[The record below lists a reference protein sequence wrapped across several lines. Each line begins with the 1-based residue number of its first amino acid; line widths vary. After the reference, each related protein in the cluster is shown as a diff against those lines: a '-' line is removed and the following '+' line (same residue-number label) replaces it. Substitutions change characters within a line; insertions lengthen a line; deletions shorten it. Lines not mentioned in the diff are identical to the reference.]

1 MPPHAAEYPCD
12 DLSVLL
18 HLDRAELPPD
28 LALRTA
34 LSCGDAEVSYGD
46 LYSAARGAAAALAS
60 SGIDSGD
67 VVALWLTNRPEL
79 VELYLG
85 CFPLGAVAMP
95 LFPPMNEHEVR
106 ELLGHAEPTLL
117 VTEAT
122 VMANCEPGAYTSG
135 TTGIPKGR
143 RTPAPSPC
151 GGDPQPTGARGAHPQ
166 RPGPG
171 VPVDRPHLRH
181 ARGPDRHADAL
192 RNAMIAG
199 DSAPKDLHRRFAL
212 RMGLVLQEGYALTET
227 MMVAANPTDRAKVV
241 GSLGQPLPGMS
252 VRIRTA
258 AGVTNEPGISGEI
271 EVRGDTVLSHYYR
284 NEEATQAALVDG
296 WLRTGDLGSLDADGR
311 LWFQGRVKAIIV
323 VGGENIAPAEVAAA
337 FCRHPDVV
345 EAAVV
350 GTHDDTTGQRLVAFV
365 AVRSESGT
373 TAAAVEEFVRGSL
386 TGFKVPGRIELRDS
400 LPKAA
405 TGKIDYEALES
416 EARRAT

>member
-79 VELYLG
+79 VELYRG

-135 TTGIPKGR
+135 TTGIPKGAVHLR
-143 RTPAPSPC
+143 RHHAAGIRNQRALVGHTPNDRVLVFLSIAHTF
-151 GGDPQPTGARGAHPQ
+151 GMLGARTG
-166 RPGPG
+166 
-171 VPVDRPHLRH
+171 
-181 ARGPDRHADAL
+181 
-192 RNAMIAG
+192 
-199 DSAPKDLHRRFAL
+199 
-212 RMGLVLQEGYALTET
+212 T
-227 MMVAANPTDRAKVV
+227 PT
-241 GSLGQPLPGMS
+241 
-252 VRIRTA
+252 
-258 AGVTNEPGISGEI
+258 
-271 EVRGDTVLSHYYR
+271 HC
-284 NEEATQAALVDG
+284 AT
-296 WLRTGDLGSLDADGR
+296 
-311 LWFQGRVKAIIV
+311 
-323 VGGENIAPAEVAAA
+323 P
-337 FCRHPDVV
+337 
-345 EAAVV
+345 
-350 GTHDDTTGQRLVAFV
+350 
-365 AVRSESGT
+365 
-373 TAAAVEEFVRGSL
+373 
-386 TGFKVPGRIELRDS
+386 
-400 LPKAA
+400 
-405 TGKIDYEALES
+405 
-416 EARRAT
+416 